1 MRKLENRR
9 RRNYRSDMMVTIYFA
24 TSNMETI
31 RRIRAKFGMPQTGMT
46 VNGEQVA
53 DIKDEDLP
61 TLREVEKMGYIQI
74 RKK

>member
-1 MRKLENRR
+1 MK
-9 RRNYRSDMMVTIYFA
+9 MTIYFA
-24 TSNMETI
+24 TNHPDTI
-31 RRIRAKFGMPQTGMT
+31 QRIRAKFGMPQTGMT

>member
-1 MRKLENRR
+1 MK
-9 RRNYRSDMMVTIYFA
+9 MTIYFA
-24 TSNMETI
+24 TNHPDTI
-31 RRIRAKFGMPQTGMT
+31 RRIRAKFGIPQTGMT

-61 TLREVEKMGYIQI
+61 ILREVEKMGYIQI

>member
-1 MRKLENRR
+1 MKL
-9 RRNYRSDMMVTIYFA
+9 TIYFA

-31 RRIRAKFGMPQTGMT
+31 RRIRDRFGMPQVGMT
-46 VNGEQVA
+46 VNGEQAA

-61 TLREVEKMGYIQI
+61 TLREVEKLGYIQI

>member
-9 RRNYRSDMMVTIYFA
+9 RRNYRSDMRVTIYFA

-31 RRIRAKFGMPQTGMT
+31 RRIRAKFGMPQTGMS
-46 VNGEQVA
+46 VNGEQLA
-53 DIKDEDLP
+53 FIKDEDLP
-61 TLREVEKMGYIQI
+61 TLREVEKMGLIRI

>member
-1 MRKLENRR
+1 MK
-9 RRNYRSDMMVTIYFA
+9 MTIYFA
-24 TSNMETI
+24 TNHPDTI
-31 RRIRAKFGMPQTGMT
+31 RKIREKFGMSQTGMT

-61 TLREVEKMGYIQI
+61 ILREVEKMGYIQI

>member
-1 MRKLENRR
+1 MK
-9 RRNYRSDMMVTIYFA
+9 VTIYFA
-24 TSNMETI
+24 TSNTETI
-31 RRIRAKFGMPQTGMT
+31 RKIRDKFGMPQTGMT

-61 TLREVEKMGYIQI
+61 LLQEVEKLGFIQI

>member
-1 MRKLENRR
+1 MTV
-9 RRNYRSDMMVTIYFA
+9 VTIYFA

-31 RRIRAKFGMPQTGMT
+31 RKIRAKFGMPQTGMP

-61 TLREVEKMGYIQI
+61 LLQEVEKLGFIQI
-74 RKK
+74 RNK

>member
-1 MRKLENRR
+1 MK
-9 RRNYRSDMMVTIYFA
+9 VTIYFA
-24 TSNMETI
+24 TSNTETI
-31 RRIRAKFGMPQTGMT
+31 RKIRDKFGMPHTGMS

-53 DIKDEDLP
+53 FIKDEDLP

>member
-1 MRKLENRR
+1 MK
-9 RRNYRSDMMVTIYFA
+9 MTIYFV
-24 TSNMETI
+24 TNHPDTI

>member
-1 MRKLENRR
+1 MAV
-9 RRNYRSDMMVTIYFA
+9 VTIYFA

-31 RRIRAKFGMPQTGMT
+31 RKIRDKFGMPQTGMS

-53 DIKDEDLP
+53 FIKEEDMP

>member
-9 RRNYRSDMMVTIYFA
+9 RRNYRSDMRVTIYFS

-46 VNGEQVA
+46 VNGELTCE
-53 DIKDEDLP
+53 INDEGLP
-61 TLREVEKMGYIQI
+61 LLQEVEKLGFIQI
-74 RKK
+74 REK

>member
-1 MRKLENRR
+1 MAV
-9 RRNYRSDMMVTIYFA
+9 VTIYFA

-31 RRIRAKFGMPQTGMT
+31 RKIREKFGMPQTGMS

-61 TLREVEKMGYIQI
+61 LLQEVEKLGFIKI
-74 RKK
+74 RNK

>member
-1 MRKLENRR
+1 MKL
-9 RRNYRSDMMVTIYFA
+9 TIYFA

-31 RRIRAKFGMPQTGMT
+31 RKIRDKFGMPQTGMT

-53 DIKDEDLP
+53 FIKDDDLP

-74 RKK
+74 RIK

>member
-1 MRKLENRR
+1 MKL
-9 RRNYRSDMMVTIYFA
+9 TIYFA

-31 RRIRAKFGMPQTGMT
+31 RRIRDRFGMPQVGMT

>member
-1 MRKLENRR
+1 MK
-9 RRNYRSDMMVTIYFA
+9 MTIYFN
-24 TSNMETI
+24 TNHPDTI
-31 RRIRAKFGMPQTGMT
+31 RRIRAKFGMPQVGMT

>member
-1 MRKLENRR
+1 MK
-9 RRNYRSDMMVTIYFA
+9 VTVYFA
-24 TSNMETI
+24 TSNTETI
-31 RRIRAKFGMPQTGMT
+31 RKIRDKFGMPQTGMT

-53 DIKDEDLP
+53 FIKDDDLP

>member
-1 MRKLENRR
+1 MK
-9 RRNYRSDMMVTIYFA
+9 MTIYFA
-24 TSNMETI
+24 TNHPDTI
-31 RRIRAKFGMPQTGMT
+31 RRIRAKFGMPQTGMS

-53 DIKDEDLP
+53 FIKEEDMP

>member
-1 MRKLENRR
+1 MEKL
-9 RRNYRSDMMVTIYFA
+9 TIYFA
-24 TSNMETI
+24 TSNTETI
-31 RRIRAKFGMPQTGMT
+31 NKIRDKFGIPQTGMS

-53 DIKDEDLP
+53 FIKDEDLP

>member
-1 MRKLENRR
+1 MKL
-9 RRNYRSDMMVTIYFA
+9 TIYFA
-24 TSNMETI
+24 TSNMETT

-61 TLREVEKMGYIQI
+61 LLQEVEKLGFIQI

>member
-9 RRNYRSDMMVTIYFA
+9 RRNYRSDMRVTIYFA

-31 RRIRAKFGMPQTGMT
+31 RRIRAKFGMPMVGMT
-46 VNGEQVA
+46 VNGELTCE
-53 DIKDEDLP
+53 IKDEDLA
-61 TLREVEKMGYIQI
+61 LLQEVEKLGFIQI

>member
-1 MRKLENRR
+1 MK
-9 RRNYRSDMMVTIYFA
+9 VTIYFA
-24 TSNMETI
+24 TSKTETI
-31 RRIRAKFGMPQTGMT
+31 RKIRDKFGMPQTGIS

-53 DIKDEDLP
+53 FIKDEDLQ